1 LFTDREIGIGVTYF
15 FSSLS
20 FLGWH
25 FSQTLP
31 SLAAL
36 TQHLWSHFFPAST
49 VASQQAAKRPLE
61 QKAKATTAN
70 TSDFT
75 NFMFS
80 FPGWPTVGQHSVFL
94 NSAAHQSDS
103 ASTAWN
109 SITTDYNQ
117 THGLGNND
125 LAAKIP
131 LHPAMAG
138 GLFHRQPSGGN
149 SHLKQK

>member
-1 LFTDREIGIGVTYF
+1 LSSAARTGETFTKANATTTRDNNLIAFIFFWNFSRSKDRPLGVGYF

-49 VASQQAAKRPLE
+49 VASQQAARMLLE
-61 QKAKATTAN
+61 QKASANPAN

-80 FPGWPTVGQHSVFL
+80 FPDWPTVGQHSVFL
-94 NSAAHQSDS
+94 NSPPGQGDS
-103 ASTAWN
+103 AFAGVDFN
-109 SITTDYNQ
+109 YR
-117 THGLGNND
+117 GL
-125 LAAKIP
+125 
-131 LHPAMAG
+131 
-138 GLFHRQPSGGN
+138 
-149 SHLKQK
+149 